1 MGSSLDPAWQNDI
14 NIMPYYL
21 FVPKHIL
28 EECGDICET
37 LKTKILPR
45 SFFPLSNQTFHL
57 LHIFAKSFHERYSS
71 LSKVLTGRIQNKI
84 KVIKVGSDGSNTR
97 PSLGLA
103 WDQILGKGLG
113 LIQTLAQI
121 FERGLENWSFYSVII
136 RDPSRLERE
145 LY

>member
-84 KVIKVGSDGSNTR
+84 KVIKVVMGSIPD
-97 PSLGLA
+97 PAWA
-103 WDQILGKGLG
+103 WDLLGKDPS

>member
-1 MGSSLDPAWQNDI
+1 MGSSLGPTWQNDI

-84 KVIKVGSDGSNTR
+84 KVIKVVMGSIPD
-97 PSLGLA
+97 PAWA
-103 WDQILGKGLG
+103 WDQILGKDPS

-136 RDPSRLERE
+136 RDSSRLGRE

>member
-1 MGSSLDPAWQNDI
+1 MGSSLGPSWQNDI

-84 KVIKVGSDGSNTR
+84 KVIKVVMGSIPD
-97 PSLGLA
+97 PAWA
-103 WDQILGKGLG
+103 WDQILGKDPS

-136 RDPSRLERE
+136 RDSSRLGSE

>member
-1 MGSSLDPAWQNDI
+1 MGSSLGPTWQNNI

-84 KVIKVGSDGSNTR
+84 KVIKVVMGSIPD
-97 PSLGLA
+97 PAWA
-103 WDQILGKGLG
+103 WDQILGKDPS

-136 RDPSRLERE
+136 RDSSRLGSE

>member
-84 KVIKVGSDGSNTR
+84 KVIKVVMGSIPD
-97 PSLGLA
+97 PAWA
-103 WDQILGKGLG
+103 WDQILGKDPS

-136 RDPSRLERE
+136 RDSSRLGSE

>member
-1 MGSSLDPAWQNDI
+1 MGSSLGPTWQNDI

-71 LSKVLTGRIQNKI
+71 LKSCQAGFRIKLKFQKADFPHVMNVVCSITVFKNKLLAKVNAQTNGWCHENHCIKI
-84 KVIKVGSDGSNTR
+84 
-97 PSLGLA
+97 PSHH
-103 WDQILGKGLG
+103 
-113 LIQTLAQI
+113 
-121 FERGLENWSFYSVII
+121 
-136 RDPSRLERE
+136 
-145 LY
+145 

>member
-84 KVIKVGSDGSNTR
+84 KVIKVVMGSIPD
-97 PSLGLA
+97 PAWA
-103 WDQILGKGLG
+103 WDQILGKNPS

-136 RDPSRLERE
+136 RDSSRLGSE

>member
-1 MGSSLDPAWQNDI
+1 MGSSLGPTWQNDI

-84 KVIKVGSDGSNTR
+84 KVIKVVMGSIPD
-97 PSLGLA
+97 PAWA
-103 WDQILGKGLG
+103 WDQILGKNPS

-136 RDPSRLERE
+136 RDSSRLGSE

>member
-1 MGSSLDPAWQNDI
+1 MGSSLGPTWQNDI

-84 KVIKVGSDGSNTR
+84 KVIKVVMGSIPD
-97 PSLGLA
+97 PAWA
-103 WDQILGKGLG
+103 WDQILGKDPS

-136 RDPSRLERE
+136 RDPSRLGRE

>member
-84 KVIKVGSDGSNTR
+84 KVIKVVMGSIPDPAWALLGLGSNFR
-97 PSLGLA
+97 EGPWLDPDLG
-103 WDQILGKGLG
+103 
-113 LIQTLAQI
+113 
-121 FERGLENWSFYSVII
+121 
-136 RDPSRLERE
+136 
-145 LY
+145 

>member
-1 MGSSLDPAWQNDI
+1 MGSSLGPTWQNDI

-84 KVIKVGSDGSNTR
+84 KVIKVVMGSIPD
-97 PSLGLA
+97 PAWA
-103 WDQILGKGLG
+103 WDQILGKDPS

-136 RDPSRLERE
+136 RDSSRLGSE